1 MCFSKDVPEGPES
14 SQTCDMMGKATGE
27 LWDGEWLYRVWV
39 VAGGPVHS
47 SILFPVLFDLTL
59 LGLVERQEI
68 IIKLCLTGWALLI
81 THECCSRNTHLKMA
95 VSCLLH

>member
-14 SQTCDMMGKATGE
+14 SQTCDMRGKATGE
-27 LWDGEWLYRVWV
+27 LWYGSGSRGWV

-59 LGLVERQEI
+59 LGIVERQEI
-68 IIKLCLTGWALLI
+68 IRKFCLTGWP
-81 THECCSRNTHLKMA
+81 CQ
-95 VSCLLH
+95 LHMSVVVEIHT